1 MKKTIT
7 FTKEGYEHLKKE
19 LLDLQTNLRPTAVER
34 LARARA
40 QGDLRENSEYSAA
53 KEDLAFA
60 EGRIKEIEELV
71 KRAEIVD
78 SKYSNI
84 VNIGSEV
91 LVDRNGVEEN
101 YRIVGE
107 FEADPSQK
115 KLSATSPIGK
125 ALIGNKIGDVIAV
138 QVPAGTI
145 NYKILK
151 IIK

>member
-7 FTKEGYEHLKKE
+7 FTKEGYENLKKE
-19 LLDLQTNLRPTAVER
+19 LLDLQTNLRPKAVER

-53 KEDLAFA
+53 KEDLSFA
-60 EGRIKEIEELV
+60 EGRIREIDELL
-71 KRAEIVD
+71 KRAEIVETV
-78 SKYSNI
+78 SSNI
-84 VNIGSEV
+84 VSIGAEV
-91 LVDRNGVEEN
+91 LVDRNGKEEK
-101 YRIVGE
+101 YQIVGE
-107 FEADPSQK
+107 FEADPSQR

-125 ALIGNKIGDVIAV
+125 ALIGKKTGDLIAIE
-138 QVPAGTI
+138 VPAGTI

>member
-7 FTKEGYEHLKKE
+7 FTKEGYENLKKE
-19 LLDLQTNLRPTAVER
+19 LLDLQTNLRPKAVER

-53 KEDLAFA
+53 KEDLSFA
-60 EGRIKEIEELV
+60 EGRIREIDELL
-71 KRAEIVD
+71 KRAEIVETVA
-78 SKYSNI
+78 SNI
-84 VNIGSEV
+84 VSIGAEV
-91 LVDRNGVEEN
+91 LVDRNGKEEK
-101 YRIVGE
+101 YQIVGE
-107 FEADPSQK
+107 FEADPSQR

-125 ALIGNKIGDVIAV
+125 ALIGKKTGDLIAIE
-138 QVPAGTI
+138 VPAGTI